1 MNNFQAAIDAAREDI
16 RVTERNLVITAQ
28 RLHNNYVDEC
38 VSAQA
43 KCAQLR
49 KHCNWL
55 RRQAQK
61 NKERHYHCYVN
72 IIQNVNKML
81 EYIRTMEV
89 ICDHVGETMRAF
101 STMFCFTTDGAVTR
115 SDDAFRLIT
124 TTEHDLNEFARLHEN
139 VKQLKKIA
147 DVVFAVMSER
157 PVDFVTTDP
166 TA

>member
-1 MNNFQAAIDAAREDI
+1 MNNFHAAIDVAREEI

-28 RLHNNYVDEC
+28 RLHNNYVDKC

-43 KCAQLR
+43 KCVQLR

-72 IIQNVNKML
+72 IIQTLNKML
-81 EYIRTMEV
+81 TYIRTMEV
-89 ICDHVGETMRAF
+89 ICDHVGENMHAF
-101 STMFCFTTDGAVTR
+101 STMFCFTTDGAVIR
-115 SDDAFRLIT
+115 SDDAFRLIV
-124 TTEHDLNEFARLHEN
+124 TTEQDLSEFARLYEN
-139 VKQLKKIA
+139 VKQLKKVT
-147 DVVFAVMSER
+147 DVVYAIMSER
-157 PVDFVTTDP
+157 PVDFAMSDP